1 MVIKNFFRIFPLI
14 LKNLYF
20 LTFLN
25 GFLFSTLLYFRME
38 ASYERELFT
47 AIQRSINKKI
57 DFNDNEDSLVIKV
70 MQSCNNLLFNR
81 ASVFTENIE
90 DGLNDLKIDYL
101 HPATI
106 DLMTARGA
114 CGSYSLVLA
123 RILQNYHLPV
133 RIAQMKARGRYGA
146 HNIIEV
152 ELRSGWTVLD
162 PTFNLYFTKPNEG
175 LASFADVKSNWS
187 YYSKQLPKGYDSS
200 YRYADARYTNWQK
213 IPVILPLAKKILDL
227 SIGKERADGF
237 CMRVYLLRMYDIY
250 FYFTL
255 LLFIPILMITLKRS
269 IKIKLFPRYDIPLT
283 VSNIYKYMRIRLG
296 DILLKKSMNA

>member
-1 MVIKNFFRIFPLI
+1 MVVRNFFRVVKII
-14 LKNLYF
+14 LNNLYF

-38 ASYERELFT
+38 ASYEKELFT

-81 ASVFTENIE
+81 ASVFNENID

-123 RILQNYHLPV
+123 RVLQNYHLPV

-152 ELRSGWTVLD
+152 ELHKGWVVLD
-162 PTFNLYFTKPNEG
+162 P
-175 LASFADVKSNWS
+175 
-187 YYSKQLPKGYDSS
+187 
-200 YRYADARYTNWQK
+200 
-213 IPVILPLAKKILDL
+213 
-227 SIGKERADGF
+227 
-237 CMRVYLLRMYDIY
+237 
-250 FYFTL
+250 
-255 LLFIPILMITLKRS
+255 
-269 IKIKLFPRYDIPLT
+269 
-283 VSNIYKYMRIRLG
+283 
-296 DILLKKSMNA
+296 